1 MELRKIIGFDSWTL
15 GSVHYS
21 RLVDDFKKNG
31 YELILIHIGSWGHQK
46 NLPIEEIQDGLMIR
60 DISFY
65 KKLSLLE
72 ILKKENPSAILF
84 LSTRAFIHQ
93 AVNRYAKLLK
103 IPTIHLYHG
112 LVNVQALDFGSNSGQ
127 RVSLT
132 RQISLI
138 KKRFT
143 KNLFIILPKYCI
155 CLFKTQATFREWV
168 EFVNEIFI
176 KAMPLKSTLGYA
188 PSDTSTD
195 VGCVYAPIDI
205 EHMITH
211 YHMSKDNVYAV
222 GNPDLI
228 LFKLKDNVINYGIS
242 NKYKPLKK
250 IMYIDTSLV
259 EVGFCFANIDQFI
272 DHIIQTQI
280 QIKSQGYDFL
290 IKLHPAHYKNGVA
303 NKLIS
308 LNIDICDKDSF
319 VDKLKEC
326 ACVVTEPSSAA
337 MIPALMSI
345 PLLLA
350 KYGKL
355 SKIDY
360 GVVLNSYPRSRI
372 LNDISKVDFF
382 VKELNVEFNKEVI
395 HQWNTDNIGPLPSD
409 KMPLRVVN
417 IVNKIVNSCE
427 LDK

>member
-1 MELRKIIGFDSWTL
+1 MQLKKIIGFDSWTL

-46 NLPIEEIQDGLMIR
+46 NIAVEELQDGLLIR

-93 AVNRYAKLLK
+93 AINRYAKLLK

-112 LVNVQALDFGSNSGQ
+112 LVNVQALDFDSNSGQ
-127 RVSLT
+127 RVSAR

-138 KKRFT
+138 KKRFF

-155 CLFKTQATFREWV
+155 CLFKTQASYSEWI
-168 EFVNEIFI
+168 EFINELFI
-176 KAMPLKSTLGYA
+176 KAIPLKRTLGYA
-188 PSDTSTD
+188 PRDTTTD

-205 EHMITH
+205 EHMVTH
-211 YHMSKDNVYAV
+211 YHMNKDNVHAV

-228 LFKLKDNVINYGIS
+228 HFNLKDDVINYGLTD
-242 NKYKPLKK
+242 KYIPLKK

-259 EVGFCFANIDQFI
+259 EVGFCFDDIDQFI
-272 DHIIQTQI
+272 EHIIQTK
-280 QIKSQGYDFL
+280 IKIESQGYNFI
-290 IKLHPAHYKNGVA
+290 IKLHPVHYKNGVV
-303 NKLIS
+303 NKLTL
-308 LNIDICDKDSF
+308 LNIDICEKDSF
-319 VDKLKEC
+319 VNKLKEC
-326 ACVVTEPSSAA
+326 ACVITEPSSAA

-372 LNDISKVDFF
+372 LDDISKVDFF
-382 VKELNVEFNKEVI
+382 VNELNVEFNKESI
-395 HQWNTDNIGPLPSD
+395 HQWNTDNIGPFPSD
-409 KMPLRVVN
+409 KMPVRVVN
-417 IVNKIVNSCE
+417 IVNKIVNSYE